1 MAELH
6 RERAPRGTG
15 DPGLDGLERAN
26 YRLALSDGIL
36 DLGVG
41 LMFLGMAA
49 VWLLAE
55 NLAGLAAIVPAA
67 FIVPMLEI
75 RRRMT
80 EARGGYVQFT
90 AARRASERATLR
102 GMLLLGIGF
111 LAAAVVTYFL
121 VRRGGSSAGLTS
133 VSAGLPGLLIALPL
147 ALGAA
152 LSGLIRVK
160 VYALVALATSAIVVA
175 LEANPGWSL
184 LATGVAMLG
193 TGVPLLVRYLRKNP
207 LPNRDAA

>member
-1 MAELH
+1 MAELR

-41 LMFLGMAA
+41 LMLLGMAA

-55 NLAGLAAIVPAA
+55 DLAGLAAIVPAA

-75 RRRMT
+75 RRRTT
-80 EARGGYVQFT
+80 EARGGYVRFT
-90 AARRASERATLR
+90 AERRASERAALR
-102 GMLLLGIGF
+102 GMLVLGMGF
-111 LAAAVVTYFL
+111 LTVAVVAYVL
-121 VRRGGSSAGLTS
+121 VRRGGTV
-133 VSAGLPGLLIALPL
+133 VSMASIGAGLPGLLIALPL

-152 LSGLIRVK
+152 LSGLMRVK
-160 VYALVALATSAIVVA
+160 VYALVALATSATVVA

-193 TGVPLLVRYLRKNP
+193 TGVPLLVHYLRKNP
-207 LPNRDAA
+207 LPNLDAA